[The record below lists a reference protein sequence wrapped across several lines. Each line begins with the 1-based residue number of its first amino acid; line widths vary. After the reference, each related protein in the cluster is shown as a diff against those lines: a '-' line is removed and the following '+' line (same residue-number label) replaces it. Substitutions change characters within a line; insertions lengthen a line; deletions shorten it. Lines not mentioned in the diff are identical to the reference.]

1 MIKSD
6 EPDSSASWRTRV
18 ALVLCCASA
27 WLCVLGGVH
36 VQGQAPPP
44 RFRLAIVGLTHG
56 HSFIAFRTLT
66 SNRNVEVIA
75 IADASAELRAQAAG
89 IWPGVKVYEDHTR
102 LLDEVKPDGVWAFVD
117 NNRHVDITKA
127 CAERG
132 ISVMFEKPMATTYA
146 DAVTI
151 RDIAQNRGIQVVIN
165 SQPPWWPANHT
176 ASRLARAGDLGAVWR
191 VHTVSGHGGPGGGP
205 AGATAPTTTSPVQS
219 QGNTGAAAA
228 PPPRTAG
235 SRAFW
240 SMLNSAERGGGALLD
255 FGPYGAAWV
264 RWYLGMPTTV
274 YAVRTQARRG
284 VYEVPTTTAILASY
298 PDHRVGL
305 IEASWDLPRN
315 IEQLEV
321 FGDRGSVDL
330 VSNSGSQLIRFE
342 VWSGRDRRDVAL
354 DALEPQW
361 ADPATYFAHA
371 VRNRHVDEFVSAAFH
386 ADVMAILEA
395 AQRSADSG
403 RAVPIAEVT
412 SR

>member
-1 MIKSD
+1 MVD
-6 EPDSSASWRTRV
+6 TADACAAGLGRRV
-18 ALVLCCASA
+18 VLSLALTTLCTAGTVEA
-27 WLCVLGGVH
+27 W
-36 VQGQAPPP
+36 GQPPP

-66 SNRNVEVIA
+66 TN
-75 IADASAELRAQAAG
+75 SAVDVVGISDPSPDLRAQAAG
-89 IWPGVKVYEDHTR
+89 IWPGVPLYDDYQR
-102 LLDEVKPDGVWAFVD
+102 LLDEVKPHGVWAFVD
-117 NNRHVDITKA
+117 NHQHVQITRA

-132 ISVMFEKPMATTYA
+132 ISVMFEKPMATTHA
-146 DAVTI
+146 DALAI
-151 RDIAQNRGIQVVIN
+151 SDIARSRGIQVVIN

-176 ASRLARAGDLGAVWR
+176 ASQLARSGELGTIWR

-205 AGATAPTTTSPVQS
+205 GAPATTATTAGARGTSGPS
-219 QGNTGAAAA
+219 
-228 PPPRTAG
+228 PPPPTRTAG
-235 SRAFW
+235 SQAFW
-240 SMLNSAERGGGALLD
+240 SMLNSADRGGGVLLD

-274 YAVRTQARRG
+274 YAVRTQTRRG
-284 VYEVPTTTAILASY
+284 VYHVPTTTTILASY
-298 PDHRVGL
+298 PDHRIGI

-342 VWSGRDRRDVAL
+342 TWAGRERREVPL
-354 DALEPQW
+354 VSLEPHW

-371 VRNRHVDEFVSAAFH
+371 VRRGHVDEFVSAAFH

-395 AQRSADSG
+395 AQQSADTG
-403 RAVPIAEVT
+403 LPVAIADIT
-412 SR
+412 TR

>member
-1 MIKSD
+1 
-6 EPDSSASWRTRV
+6 
-18 ALVLCCASA
+18 
-27 WLCVLGGVH
+27 
-36 VQGQAPPP
+36 
-44 RFRLAIVGLTHG
+44 
-56 HSFIAFRTLT
+56 
-66 SNRNVEVIA
+66 
-75 IADASAELRAQAAG
+75 
-89 IWPGVKVYEDHTR
+89 
-102 LLDEVKPDGVWAFVD
+102 
-117 NNRHVDITKA
+117 
-127 CAERG
+127 
-132 ISVMFEKPMATTYA
+132 
-146 DAVTI
+146 
-151 RDIAQNRGIQVVIN
+151 
-165 SQPPWWPANHT
+165 
-176 ASRLARAGDLGAVWR
+176 
-191 VHTVSGHGGPGGGP
+191 
-205 AGATAPTTTSPVQS
+205 
-219 QGNTGAAAA
+219 
-228 PPPRTAG
+228 
-235 SRAFW
+235 
-240 SMLNSAERGGGALLD
+240 MLNSSERGGGVLLD

-274 YAVRTQARRG
+274 YAVRTQTRRG

-354 DALEPQW
+354 DALEPHW

-371 VRNRHVDEFVSAAFH
+371 VRSRHVDEFVSAAFH

>member
-1 MIKSD
+1 MHTVPMVEGMSERAAWK
-6 EPDSSASWRTRV
+6 WRTIRWARCLTT
-18 ALVLCCASA
+18 ALLCMAGAVDASA
-27 WLCVLGGVH
+27 QSVT
-36 VQGQAPPP
+36 P

-66 SNRNVEVIA
+66 KNTAVEVVA
-75 IADASAELRAQAAG
+75 ISDPSADLRAQAAG
-89 IWPGVKVYEDHTR
+89 IWPGVKLYEDHRR
-102 LLDEVKPDGVWAFVD
+102 LLDEMKPDGVWSFVD
-117 NNRHVDITKA
+117 NHQHVAITRD

-132 ISVMFEKPMATTYA
+132 ISVMFEKPMATTHA
-146 DAVTI
+146 DAIAI
-151 RDIAQNRGIQVVIN
+151 RDIAKARGIQVVIN

-176 ASRLARAGDLGAVWR
+176 ASQLARSGELGTVWR

-205 AGATAPTTTSPVQS
+205 GST
-219 QGNTGAAAA
+219 
-228 PPPRTAG
+228 PPPARTAG
-235 SRAFW
+235 SQAFW
-240 SMLNSAERGGGALLD
+240 SMLNSAERGGGVLLD

-274 YAVRTQARRG
+274 YAIRTQTRTA
-284 VYEVPTTTAILASY
+284 VYRVPTTTAIVASY
-298 PDHRVGL
+298 PDHRIGL

-321 FGDRGSVDL
+321 FGDCGSVDL

-342 VWSGRDRRDVAL
+342 TWAGREKREVPL
-354 DALEPQW
+354 VTLEPHW

-371 VRNRHVDEFVSAAFH
+371 VRRGEVDEFVSAAFH

-403 RAVPIAEVT
+403 QPVT
-412 SR
+412 VASVAGR